1 MACEKQANGNLHATI
16 GIMTRNEPQ
25 FTIGVEEEYLLVD
38 QETRGLVVDP
48 PQSLL
53 SECEEVLGSQVTTEL
68 LQSQIEVATK
78 VCNNVKEAR
87 EDLAWLRKCIIEVT
101 GRHGIA
107 PIASSTHPF
116 SSWSEQKHTR
126 KDRYESLTA
135 EMQAAARRMVICGM
149 HVHVG
154 INDDAL
160 RIDLMNQAAYFLPH
174 LLALSC
180 SSPFWRG
187 ENTGLKSY
195 RLTIFDALPRTGLPE
210 RFQSYA
216 EYERHV
222 AILVKAGV
230 IEDSTKIWWDLRPSG
245 RYPTLE
251 TRIMD
256 VCTRLDDAIALAA
269 LLACIMRM
277 LYRLRR
283 NNQRWRT
290 YTRMLVSENRWRAMR
305 YSFDEGLIDFAKG
318 AVVPFAELLNEIL
331 DLTCEDAMSLDCEPE
346 VASVLDILGRGTSAH
361 RQLRAHELATAAGAT
376 REGALRAVVD
386 TLISDTAENL

>member
-1 MACEKQANGNLHATI
+1 
-16 GIMTRNEPQ
+16 MTRNEPQ

-38 QETRGLVVDP
+38 KKTRALVVDP
-48 PQSLL
+48 PKSLL
-53 SECEEVLGSQVTTEL
+53 SECEELLGGQVTNEL
-68 LQSQIEVATK
+68 LQSQIEIGTK
-78 VCNNVKEAR
+78 VCANVQEVR
-87 EDLAWLRKCIIEVT
+87 EDLARLRKSIIEVT

-116 SSWSEQKHTR
+116 SHWSEQKHTR
-126 KDRYESLTA
+126 KERYDSLTA
-135 EMQAAARRMVICGM
+135 EMQAAARRLVICGM

-180 SSPFWRG
+180 SSPYWG
-187 ENTGLKSY
+187 GTDTGLKSY

-210 RFQSYA
+210 KFQSYA

-222 AILVKAGV
+222 DILIKAGV
-230 IEDSTKIWWDLRPSG
+230 FEDSTKIWWDLRPSA
-245 RYPTLE
+245 RFPTLE

-256 VCTRLDDAIALAA
+256 VCTRMDDAIALAA
-269 LLACIMRM
+269 VLVCLMRM
-277 LYRLRR
+277 LYRLRC

-290 YTRMLVSENRWRAMR
+290 YTPMLVNENRWRAMR

-318 AVVPFAELLNEIL
+318 QIVPFEDLLNEIL
-331 DLTCEDAMSLDCEPE
+331 DLTYEDARALDCEKE
-346 VASVLDILGRGTSAH
+346 VASVREILSRGTSAH
-361 RQLRAHELATAAGAT
+361 RQLKAHELSAAAGNSN
-376 REGALRAVVD
+376 EEALIAVVD
-386 TLISDTAENL
+386 TLISDTAEGL

>member
-1 MACEKQANGNLHATI
+1 
-16 GIMTRNEPQ
+16 MTRNEPQ

-38 QETRGLVVDP
+38 KETRGLVIDP
-48 PQSLL
+48 PDSLL
-53 SECEEVLGSQVTTEL
+53 SECEELLGGQVTTEL
-68 LQSQIEVATK
+68 LQSQIEVGTK
-78 VCNNVKEAR
+78 VCNNINEAR
-87 EDLAWLRKCIIEVT
+87 EELTRLRSSIIEVT

-116 SSWSEQKHTR
+116 SHWSEQKHTR
-126 KDRYESLTA
+126 KDRYDSLTT
-135 EMQAAARRMVICGM
+135 EMQAAARRLVICGM

-180 SSPFWRG
+180 SSPFWG
-187 ENTGLKSY
+187 GTDTGLKSY

-210 RFQSYA
+210 KFQSYA

-222 AILVKAGV
+222 DILINAGV

-245 RYPTLE
+245 RFPTLE
-251 TRIMD
+251 TRVMD
-256 VCTRLDDAIALAA
+256 VCTRMEDAISLTA

-277 LYRLRR
+277 LYRLRL

-290 YTRMLVSENRWRAMR
+290 YTPMLVRENRWRAMR
-305 YSFDEGLIDFAKG
+305 YSFDEGLIDFARG
-318 AVVPFAELLNEIL
+318 IIVPFEQLLDEIL
-331 DLTCEDAMSLDCEPE
+331 ELTYEDARALDCEAE
-346 VASVLDILGRGTSAH
+346 VAAVRDILSRGTSAH
-361 RQLRAHELATAAGAT
+361 RQLKAHELAVAAGNSQ
-376 REGALRAVVD
+376 EEALRSVVD
-386 TLISDTAENL
+386 TLISDTAEGL